1 MSQIEYELEFPQKQ
15 ASLQQKITRYL
26 KFLIIPFYKPRE
38 IVEWEEKIAQFKSQ
52 RKFFRKI
59 LNPITLLG
67 FAIIIFILTL
77 AIFPSWLTPFSYKEL
92 AEYTFEGSFS
102 PPSAEH
108 ILGQTVLGRDVLG
121 RIIYGAQTSLT
132 LGSLSIVISITGGVI
147 VGIMS
152 AYIGGFP
159 DSIIMRI
166 FDILLAFPTLIIVFI
181 FIAIFGQNINII
193 LISFGILGIPAYA
206 RLIRGSVLQIKTG
219 VFIEAAK
226 VSGASNF
233 KIMFKYILPNVI
245 SPIIIAVSFDYGAII
260 LGLAGLSFL
269 GLGDPTTIEWGV
281 DINAGRLRLYSAPWA
296 SLWPGLMIFITVL
309 GFMLIGDSLRDA
321 LDPRLKVTKKR
332 RVKK

>member
-1 MSQIEYELEFPQKQ
+1 MSQIEYDFEFPQKEM
-15 ASLQQKITRYL
+15 SFQQRMLRYL
-26 KFLIIPFYKPRE
+26 KFLIIPFFKPRE
-38 IVEWEEKIAQFKSQ
+38 LSQWEAKVAQYKSQ
-52 RKFFRKI
+52 RKFFRKL

-67 FAIIIFILTL
+67 FGIIIFIVTL
-77 AIFPSWLTPFSYKEL
+77 AVFSSWLTPFSYREL

-102 PPSAEH
+102 APSPEH
-108 ILGQTVLGRDVLG
+108 ILGQTLLGRDVLG
-121 RIIYGAQTSLT
+121 RIIWGAQTSLT
-132 LGSLSIVISITGGVI
+132 LGSVSIIISVTGGVI
-147 VGIMS
+147 IGIIS
-152 AYIGGFP
+152 AYIGGIP

-193 LISFGILGIPAYA
+193 LIAFGILGIPAYA
-206 RLIRGSVLQIKTG
+206 RLIRGSVLQVKEG

-226 VSGASNF
+226 VSGANNF

-245 SPIIIAVSFDYGAII
+245 SPIIIAISFDYGAII

-269 GLGDPTTIEWGV
+269 GLGDPNTIEWGV

-309 GFMLIGDSLRDA
+309 GFMLVGDGLRDA
-321 LDPRLKVTKKR
+321 LDPRLKATKKR
-332 RVKK
+332 RVKR